1 MPLFS
6 AAAHA
11 QPATAPDLSAASL
24 LSEVALTLLPGIGP
38 LVTRQLIGY
47 LGSAQNVL
55 NAGPNQLLKVPGV
68 GPALVQVLRNS
79 TQALRQA
86 EQVLRRAEKDSA
98 RLLYYT
104 RPDYPARL
112 RPVPDAPVLLYY
124 QGAAELN
131 NARTLAVVG
140 TRQATDYGREQTEK
154 LVKGVAAYQP
164 LIVSGLAYGIDIVA
178 HRAAL
183 QEGLPTVAVM
193 ATGLD
198 SIYPHAHR
206 RTAEKMLEQGGGL
219 LTEFTFGT
227 PPDKY
232 NFPARNRIIAGLT
245 DATVVVEAARKGGAL
260 ITAELALDYNRE
272 VLAVP
277 GRLDQ
282 PASEGC
288 NQLIRNQQARI
299 YTGPED
305 VEQALNWDAA
315 LQPAAVPA
323 GLNPADFTPEEFV
336 LIEILQAHREKQI
349 DELSWQAQLPVNQ
362 VSTLLLGLEFRG
374 VVRALPGKKFAL
386 V

>member
-1 MPLFS
+1 MNNTS
-6 AAAHA
+6 
-11 QPATAPDLSAASL
+11 TNPDF
-24 LSEVALTLLPGIGP
+24 LSEVALTLLPGVGP
-38 LVTRQLIGY
+38 LVTRQLIAY

-55 NAGPNQLLKVPGV
+55 DAPPAKLLKVPGV
-68 GPALVQVLRNS
+68 GPALVNVLRNAAP
-79 TQALRQA
+79 ALRQA
-86 EQVLRRAEKDSA
+86 EQMLRRAEKDGVQ
-98 RLLYYT
+98 LLYYT

-112 RPVPDAPVLLYY
+112 RPVPDAPALLYY
-124 QGAAELN
+124 QGTADLN
-131 NARTLAVVG
+131 APRTLAVVG

-154 LVKGVAAYQP
+154 LIKGVAPYQP

-183 QEGLPTVAVM
+183 QEGLPTIGVM

-198 SIYPHAHR
+198 IIYPAAHR
-206 RTAEKMLEQGGGL
+206 RTAEKMLEQGGL
-219 LTEFTFGT
+219 LTEFPFGT
-227 PPDKY
+227 QPDKY

-245 DATVVVEAARKGGAL
+245 DATVVVEAAKKGGAL
-260 ITAELALDYNRE
+260 ITAELAQDYNRE

-288 NQLIRNQQARI
+288 NHLIRNQQAVI
-299 YTGPED
+299 YTGPQD
-305 VEQALNWDAA
+305 VEQLLNWDGA
-315 LQPAAVPA
+315 LQPTPAAPS
-323 GLNPADFTPEEFV
+323 LNPADFSPDEFRLLEV
-336 LIEILQAHREKQI
+336 LLAHKEKQI
-349 DELSWQAQLPVNQ
+349 DELSWQAQLPINQ

>member
-1 MPLFS
+1 MSLFS
-6 AAAHA
+6 PAAHA
-11 QPATAPDLSAASL
+11 QPTAPDSTASL

-68 GPALVQVLRNS
+68 GPALVNVLRNS
-79 TQALRQA
+79 TAALRQA
-86 EQVLRRAEKDSA
+86 EQVLRRAEQDGA

-124 QGAAELN
+124 QGPAELN

-154 LVKGVAAYQP
+154 LIKGVAPYQP
-164 LIVSGLAYGIDIVA
+164 LVVSGLAYGIDIVA

-245 DATVVVEAARKGGAL
+245 DATVVVEAAKKGGAL

-305 VEQALNWDAA
+305 IEQALNWDAA

-323 GLNPADFTPEEFV
+323 GLNPADFTPGEFA
-336 LIEILQAHREKQI
+336 LLEILQACKEKQI
-349 DELSWQAQLPVNQ
+349 DELSWQAQLPINQ

>member
-1 MPLFS
+1 L
-6 AAAHA
+6 
-11 QPATAPDLSAASL
+11 QPQQPAASL
-24 LSEVALTLLPGIGP
+24 LAEVALTLLPGVGP

-68 GPALVQVLRNS
+68 GPALVNVLRGA
-79 TQALRQA
+79 TPALRQA
-86 EQVLRRAEKDSA
+86 EQILRRAEQDGVQ
-98 RLLYYT
+98 LLYYS

-124 QGAAELN
+124 QGTADLQN
-131 NARTLAVVG
+131 PRTLAVVG

-154 LVKGVAAYQP
+154 LIKGVAPYGP
-164 LIVSGLAYGIDIVA
+164 LIVSGLAYGIDIAA

-183 QEGLPTVAVM
+183 QENLPTVAVM

-206 RTAEKMLEQGGGL
+206 RTAEKMLAQGGGL

-232 NFPARNRIIAGLT
+232 NFPARNRIIAGLS
-245 DATVVVEAARKGGAL
+245 DATVVVEAAKKGGAL
-260 ITAELALDYNRE
+260 ITAELAQDYNRE

-288 NQLIRNQQARI
+288 NQLIRNQQAAI

-305 VEQALNWDAA
+305 VEQLLNWDAA
-315 LQPAAVPA
+315 LQPAAVAAPR
-323 GLNPADFTPEEFV
+323 LNPADFTPQEFS
-336 LIEILQAHREKQI
+336 LLEILISTKEKQI
-349 DELSWQAQLPVNQ
+349 DELSWQAQLPINE

>member
-1 MPLFS
+1 MPLFAS
-6 AAAHA
+6 AADA
-11 QPATAPDLSAASL
+11 QPATAPASL

-55 NAGPNQLLKVPGV
+55 DAPQARLLKVPGV
-68 GPALVQVLRNS
+68 GPALVNVLRNAGP
-79 TQALRQA
+79 ALRQA
-86 EQVLRRAEKDSA
+86 EQVLRRAEKDGA

-124 QGAAELN
+124 QGTAELN

-154 LVKGVAAYQP
+154 LIKGVAPYQP

-183 QEGLPTVAVM
+183 QENLPTVGVM

-232 NFPARNRIIAGLT
+232 NFPARNRIIAGLA
-245 DATVVVEAARKGGAL
+245 DATVVVEAAKKGGAL
-260 ITAELALDYNRE
+260 ITAELAQDYNRE

-288 NQLIRNQQARI
+288 NHLIRNQRAAI
-299 YTGPED
+299 YTGPQD
-305 VEQALNWDAA
+305 VEQLLNWDGA

-323 GLNPADFTPEEFV
+323 SALSPADFTAQEFS
-336 LIEILQAHREKQI
+336 LLEILQACKEKQI
-349 DELSWQAQLPVNQ
+349 DELSWQAQLPINE